1 MEPRGASGFLSA
13 VLKFGAADGVVPD
26 QSNHAMSLDSDDVL
40 DILAPSGHRRKHK
53 RPRLSEKRSQKIDDE
68 FVVQLPLIFQSDAV
82 ANTAVYERSRALD
95 QAILRQQSVEAEE
108 EASKRQETAQVVGQL
123 NRWRPQKYALTAEN
137 TQILQLLTRESQ
149 FYSVRFVE
157 YESQP
162 EIWCRALQ
170 PNNYDALYQS
180 TRTHFADFVEKCV
193 SSSSEAVVT
202 LALNFVAYLI
212 HSVKDV
218 RGMNIADLESIL
230 QSMTIEP
237 SFGTSIRAGT
247 FSRYL
252 ALPDGQLLLKR
263 LGLVFK
269 CFRLVQESDTSMAYY
284 FFLVLADSNLYLNHY
299 VDLSHLARD
308 IFPLLIRT
316 LGASSVLTVAETV
329 FKSLRPIEN
338 ETEYSFLSTVS
349 KLRYRTLHL
358 LWNLVDRTIVQ
369 DMILAFVNGM
379 LTLNSTLNDC
389 IEAGTK
395 MTMDKPEKSS
405 DFQSVIDVH
414 YQLYS
419 LLLVLS
425 PLNTINESKETN
437 QRILQLLD
445 TKQKDITS
453 QVASLERS
461 ETEVSRTIITQATA
475 LLQKLMAMKRQYQR
489 RTFIDIFYD

>member
-1 MEPRGASGFLSA
+1 MEPRGASGFLNA
-13 VLKFGAADGVVPD
+13 VLKFGAADGVVAQ

-40 DILAPSGHRRKHK
+40 DILAPGGHHRKHK
-53 RPRLSEKRSQKIDDE
+53 RPRLVQKRSQKIDDE

-108 EASKRQETAQVVGQL
+108 EASKRQETAQLVGQL

-137 TQILQLLTRESQ
+137 SHILQLLTRESQ
-149 FYSVRFVE
+149 FYSVRFVN
-157 YESQP
+157 YEPQP

-180 TRTHFADFVEKCV
+180 TRRHFADFVKKCV

-202 LALNFVAYLI
+202 LALNFVSYLVD
-212 HSVKDV
+212 SLKDV
-218 RGMNIADLESIL
+218 QGIDLESIL

-252 ALPDGQLLLKR
+252 ALPDGHLLLRK
-263 LGLVFK
+263 LDLVFR
-269 CFRLVQESDTSMAYY
+269 CYRLVQESDTSMAYY
-284 FFLVLADSNLYLNHY
+284 FFLVLMDSNLYLNHY
-299 VDLSHLARD
+299 VDLSHFARD
-308 IFPLLIRT
+308 IFPLLIGT
-316 LGASSVLTVAETV
+316 LGASSVVTVAETV

-338 ETEYSFLSTVS
+338 ETEFSFLSTIS

-369 DMILAFVNGM
+369 DMILAFVNGT

-389 IEAGTK
+389 IAAGTK
-395 MTMDKPEKSS
+395 MRMDKPEKSS

-414 YQLYS
+414 HQLYS

-437 QRILQLLD
+437 HRILQLLD

-461 ETEVSRTIITQATA
+461 ETELSRTIITQATA